1 MFTGTLIEDLIATV
15 ERAEQA
21 SSNTMLLAD
30 SIVADSMVADSLVAN
45 SLLADSWFASVQE
58 RMDCDSKLLGV
69 A

>member
-21 SSNTMLLAD
+21 TSNTML
-30 SIVADSMVADSLVAN
+30 VADSLLAE
-45 SLLADSWFASVQE
+45 SWFADSWFASVQE